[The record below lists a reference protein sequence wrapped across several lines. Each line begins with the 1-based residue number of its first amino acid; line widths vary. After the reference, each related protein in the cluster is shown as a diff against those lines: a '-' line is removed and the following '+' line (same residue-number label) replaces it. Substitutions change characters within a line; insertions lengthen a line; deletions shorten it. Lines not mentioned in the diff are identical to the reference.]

1 MTKLL
6 DVLKATI
13 LQALCAN
20 RFSVSSTASAEMGN
34 FALEEL
40 IGAVKERRIA
50 GGGNVLSGVE
60 GADAS
65 AIVLDINEVSV
76 SAHQTVRQCP
86 SLGAVAASRDCRRTP
101 RLVLSTRRYQR
112 RTRQTCR

>member
-20 RFSVSSTASAEMGN
+20 RFSESSTASAEMGN
-34 FALEEL
+34 LALEEL
-40 IGAVKERRIA
+40 TGVVKERRIA
-50 GGGNVLSGVE
+50 GALSGVE

-76 SAHQTVRQCP
+76 SAHQIVRQCP
-86 SLGAVAASRDCRRTP
+86 SLGAFAA
-101 RLVLSTRRYQR
+101 
-112 RTRQTCR
+112 

>member
-1 MTKLL
+1 MKKLL

-20 RFSVSSTASAEMGN
+20 RFSVSSTASSEMGN
-34 FALEEL
+34 LALEDL

-50 GGGNVLSGVE
+50 GALSGVE

-65 AIVLDINEVSV
+65 AIARISM
-76 SAHQTVRQCP
+76 R
-86 SLGAVAASRDCRRTP
+86 
-101 RLVLSTRRYQR
+101 
-112 RTRQTCR
+112 